1 MKNIFRKLSISQKLW
16 SLTGIIISIPIIY
29 FYFYFI
35 QVTEKQF
42 KEGLLKKGNGLVQTA
57 SYNLGPGLYFHQV
70 EFIKRVLQGMEN
82 DTDVSFIFVMSE
94 EGDRIYGFRD
104 ENYFRIIDNFKK
116 SNQIQNFLEKHLLL
130 KQSIFFNDELQGYL
144 ITGFSLEWVKIKI
157 SEQRK
162 DILIV
167 TIILIISMFV
177 LTFVVSHAISKPIK
191 NAVSKIDQFRGD
203 VFNPHI
209 RLPEGGDD
217 EIAQLSVAFN
227 CLAES
232 LDQNLRELDQSK
244 KYVEAFFRMSPVPM
258 LIIDSRG
265 NIEVA
270 NESACNFFSLKLT
283 DILSKQLDFF
293 LDEENINKIVRKLN
307 TDEEEIHGYVTSIS
321 FPQIEN
327 KIVEINI
334 STLYDQYKIRKKFI
348 FAIIDITEKIN
359 SQKEILEKQSNL
371 RRVNRELIQ
380 KTSQL
385 ESVIS
390 KKKENSEKLALLI
403 ENGQELFRSRTAKEV
418 FKLLVNSGKNL
429 LNAEKTILFITTQN
443 KKQLVPYL
451 TYPEN
456 LIKNLKLISA
466 NSDGI
471 VNKTFNTNS
480 PLFLN
485 KEDLKPCDFNEL
497 GINHEQKINLMSVPL
512 SEKDY
517 KLGVI
522 VCFSEKESAFELEDL
537 HLITTLAHQAAMT
550 LEKIYLMQALREKA
564 DHLEKAYSELKKSQQ
579 QVLQLQKMESLG
591 TLVGGIAHDFNNI
604 LGIIIPNTDLLRM
617 AAASDKEILKR
628 VSIIHEA
635 AGRASDLTRQL
646 LMFSRNQDVEL
657 EPLFPKKLVIRVA
670 NMLKRT
676 LGKHIIIQTELDSYI
691 PAIKADETRLTQVL
705 INLAVNARDAM
716 PNGGILTLGVS
727 YDKSFPK
734 RSDNGKQD
742 FVCISVKD
750 TGTGI
755 SQEIFPKIYDPFFT
769 TKDVGTGTGLG
780 LSVVYGIVKSHNGII
795 QMESKEGKGTI
806 FYIYFVPVKENPVP
820 KSLPKVEFI
829 PKGKEKILVIDDE
842 EMIRNSLHDILRSL
856 GYFPITANGGEE
868 AIDIL
873 KKDNIFDLAIV
884 DFVMPKMNGIETVK
898 ALKSINPELKIIL
911 STGLSDRKKL
921 ITDAVKIDGYL
932 LKPYHISDLAQKLK
946 SILYPVHSPDQ

>member
-1 MKNIFRKLSISQKLW
+1 MKSIFRKLSISQKLW

-35 QVTEKQF
+35 QVTEQQF

-82 DTDVSFIFVMSE
+82 DTDVSFIFVISKE
-94 EGDRIYGFRD
+94 ENRVYGFRD
-104 ENYFRIIDNFKK
+104 ENYSTVIDSFIKY
-116 SNQIQNFLEKHLLL
+116 NQIQKFLEKHLLL

-144 ITGFSLEWVKIKI
+144 ITGFSLEWVRIKI
-157 SEQRK
+157 DEQRK

-177 LTFVVSHAISKPIK
+177 LTFIVSHAISKPIK

-209 RLPEGGDD
+209 RLPEEGDD

-258 LIIDSRG
+258 FIIDSRG

-270 NESACNFFSLKLT
+270 NESACNFFSIQMVN
-283 DILSKQLDFF
+283 ILSKQLDFF
-293 LDEENINKIVRKLN
+293 LDEEDINKIVEKLN
-307 TDEEEIHGYVTSIS
+307 SDEEEIHGYVTSIS
-321 FPQIEN
+321 LPQNEKRI
-327 KIVEINI
+327 IEINI
-334 STLYDQYKIRKKFI
+334 STLYDQFKIRKKFI

-371 RRVNRELIQ
+371 RRVNRELMH

-403 ENGQELFRSRTAKEV
+403 EKGQELFRSRTAKDV
-418 FKLLVNSGKNL
+418 FTLLVNIGKSL
-429 LNAEKTILFITTQN
+429 LNAEKSILFITTQN
-443 KKQLVPYL
+443 KKQLVPYI

-456 LIKNLKLISA
+456 LIKNLKSIST
-466 NSDGI
+466 NSNGM
-471 VNKTFNTNS
+471 VNKTFNTNT
-480 PLFLN
+480 PLFIN
-485 KEDLKPCDFNEL
+485 SEDLKPRDLNEL
-497 GINHEQKINLMSVPL
+497 GMNRDEKINLMSVPL

-517 KLGVI
+517 RLGVI
-522 VCFSEKESAFELEDL
+522 VCFSEKATQFELEDL
-537 HLITTLAHQAAMT
+537 HLITTLAHQAAIT

-604 LGIIIPNTDLLRM
+604 LGIITPNTDLLRM
-617 AAASDKEILKR
+617 AAGSNKEILKR
-628 VSIIHEA
+628 TSIIHEA

-657 EPLFPKKLVIRVA
+657 EPLFPKNLVIRVA

-676 LGKHIIIQTELDSYI
+676 LGKHIIIQTELDSYV

-705 INLAVNARDAM
+705 LNLAVNARDAM
-716 PNGGILTLGVS
+716 PNGGVLTLGVS
-727 YDKSFPK
+727 YNKSLPK
-734 RSDNGKQD
+734 NSDNGRKGY
-742 FVCISVKD
+742 VCISIKD
-750 TGTGI
+750 NGTGI
-755 SQEIFPKIYDPFFT
+755 SQEVLPKIYDPFFT
-769 TKDVGTGTGLG
+769 TKDVGAGTGLG
-780 LSVVYGIVKSHNGII
+780 LSVVYGIVKSHDGVIKV
-795 QMESKEGKGTI
+795 ESKEGKGTT
-806 FYIYFVPVKENPVP
+806 FNIYFAPVKEKPEP
-820 KSLPKVEFI
+820 KTIPMVEFI
-829 PKGKEKILVIDDE
+829 PKGKEKILVVDDE

-856 GYFPITANGGEE
+856 GYLPAIAQGGEE
-868 AIDIL
+868 AIGIL
-873 KKDNIFDLAIV
+873 KKDNEFDLAIV
-884 DFVMPKMNGIETVK
+884 DFVMPKMNGIETIKV
-898 ALKSINPELKIIL
+898 LKSINPGLKIIL

-921 ITDAVKIDGYL
+921 ISDAVRIDGYL

-946 SILYPVHSPDQ
+946 SLLNPIHSH